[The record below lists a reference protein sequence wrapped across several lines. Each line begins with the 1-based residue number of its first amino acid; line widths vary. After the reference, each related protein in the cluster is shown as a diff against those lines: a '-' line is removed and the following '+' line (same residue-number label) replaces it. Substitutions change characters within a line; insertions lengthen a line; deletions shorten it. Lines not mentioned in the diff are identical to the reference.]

1 VFHAWIIMP
10 NELFKKECLNEAN
23 NLKGY

>member
-1 VFHAWIIMP
+1 MP